1 MRKEK
6 FKYQYTYHI
15 LPYIYE
21 GRYDEYL
28 TKLLKDTNII
38 EYRYDKIKDLEIF
51 SYFKKDVLDTM
62 FYDFPYKE
70 SENLNIKEKITRLS
84 ECESVTFKYDIID
97 KEKNKTLINDIV
109 KIAENERIDEN
120 QRDNGN
126 IKFDIEDFKI
136 IVFKTGIAFII
147 LKTTLINTRYISD
160 ILDFNYRFKSILSK
174 KDIIKKID
182 NIKLRLYG
190 DEINGIEKLKQ
201 IILNYI
207 GKNKNNK
214 LLENDEEFYTFSY
227 LCIDDIYTNDGS
239 NKNILKDVYS
249 RYSRILHSNYNIED
263 LEEETMISKNMK
275 ELKNVN
281 ICITKMSS
289 MLLCSDIDP
298 FNFTVL
304 TRDYETK
311 MLYTYLIILYQKLF
325 LLMINKEIISGNTK
339 KQRFGQIKFNEFVS
353 KMWYKEITLSEKGS
367 TYYENLKKILE
378 VNKIFDDIQIKNK
391 IMLRYNRTKNSN
403 IFYKIMGMIGII
415 SIGLNI
421 YQYFFRKF

>member
-62 FYDFPYKE
+62 FYEFPYKE

-109 KIAENERIDEN
+109 KIAENERNDEN

-182 NIKLRLYG
+182 NIELRLYG

-227 LCIDDIYTNDGS
+227 LCIDDIYTNDGN

-249 RYSRILHSNYNIED
+249 RYSRILHSNYDIED

-304 TRDYETK
+304 PQDYETK
-311 MLYTYLIILYQKLF
+311 MLYTYLITLYQKLF

-339 KQRFGQIKFNEFVS
+339 KQRFGQIILNEFIS
-353 KMWYKEITLSEKGS
+353 KMWYNEITLSEKGN

-378 VNKIFDDIQIKNK
+378 VNKIFDDIQIKSK
-391 IMLRYNRTKNSN
+391 IMLRYNRTRNSN
-403 IFYKIMGMIGII
+403 IFYKIMGIIGII
-415 SIGLNI
+415 SVGLNI
-421 YQYFFRKF
+421 YQYFFRK

>member
-62 FYDFPYKE
+62 FYEFPYKE

-109 KIAENERIDEN
+109 KIAENEKNDEN

-182 NIKLRLYG
+182 NIELRLYG

-214 LLENDEEFYTFSY
+214 LLENDG
-227 LCIDDIYTNDGS
+227 N

-249 RYSRILHSNYNIED
+249 RYSRILHSNYDIED

-275 ELKNVN
+275 ELKKVN

-304 TRDYETK
+304 PRDYETK
-311 MLYTYLIILYQKLF
+311 MLYTYLITIYQKLF

-339 KQRFGQIKFNEFVS
+339 KQRFGQIRLNEFIS
-353 KMWYKEITLSEKGS
+353 KMWYNEITLSEKGS

-378 VNKIFDDIQIKNK
+378 VNKIFDDIQIKSK

-421 YQYFFRKF
+421 YQYFFRK

>member
-62 FYDFPYKE
+62 FYEFPYKE
-70 SENLNIKEKITRLS
+70 SENLNVKEKITRLS

-182 NIKLRLYG
+182 NIELRLYD

-249 RYSRILHSNYNIED
+249 RYSRILHSNYDIED

-304 TRDYETK
+304 PRDYETK

-325 LLMINKEIISGNTK
+325 LLMISKEIISGNTK

>member
-62 FYDFPYKE
+62 FYEFPYKE
-70 SENLNIKEKITRLS
+70 TEKISIQKKVNKLLKY
-84 ECESVTFKYDIID
+84 ESVTFEYDIID
-97 KEKNKTLINDIV
+97 KEKNKISMNDIV
-109 KIAENERIDEN
+109 RVAGNEEYNNNEKDK
-120 QRDNGN
+120 GN

-136 IVFKTGIAFII
+136 IVFKIGIAFII

-182 NIKLRLYG
+182 NIELRLYG

-227 LCIDDIYTNDGS
+227 LCIDDIYTNDGN

-249 RYSRILHSNYNIED
+249 RYSRILHSNYDIED

-304 TRDYETK
+304 PRDYETK
-311 MLYTYLIILYQKLF
+311 MLYTYLITLYQKLF

-339 KQRFGQIKFNEFVS
+339 KQRFGQIRLNEFIS
-353 KMWYKEITLSEKGS
+353 KMWYNEITLSEKGS

-378 VNKIFDDIQIKNK
+378 VNKIFDDIQIKSK

-415 SIGLNI
+415 SVGLNI
-421 YQYFFRKF
+421 YQYFFRK